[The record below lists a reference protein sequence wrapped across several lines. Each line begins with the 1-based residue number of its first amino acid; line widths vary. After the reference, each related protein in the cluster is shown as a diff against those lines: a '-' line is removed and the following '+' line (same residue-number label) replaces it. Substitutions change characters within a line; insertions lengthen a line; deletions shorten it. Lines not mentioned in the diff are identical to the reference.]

1 MSRYIKLGVNI
12 DHVATLRNARGGN
25 YPNVVQSAKVAEQSG
40 ADSITVHIRE
50 DRRHINETDLE
61 NLLDT
66 INVPLNLEI
75 AAKEET
81 VAIAL
86 KNQPKSVCFVPENR
100 QEITTEGGLDVKKNF
115 NYLKQMIDPMLKTDI
130 KISLFIDPSEEQ
142 IYATKD
148 LGVNT
153 IELHT
158 GAYANAFEKNIDL
171 EFELNRLQSSAMLA
185 EDLSLN
191 CHAGHGLNFENVVS
205 IAKIKNILEL
215 NIGHFIIADSIFN
228 GLQNSIQKMK
238 KIINEASK

>member
-115 NYLKQMIDPMLKTDI
+115 NHLKQMIDPMLKTDI

>member
-100 QEITTEGGLDVKKNF
+100 LEITTEGGLDVKKNF
-115 NYLKQMIDPMLKTDI
+115 NHLKQMIDPMLKTDI

>member
-115 NYLKQMIDPMLKTDI
+115 NHLKQMIDPMLKTDI

-185 EDLSLN
+185 EDLSLD

-238 KIINEASK
+238 NIINEASK

>member
-1 MSRYIKLGVNI
+1 LSRYIKLGVNI

-115 NYLKQMIDPMLKTDI
+115 NHLKQMIDPMLKTDI

-142 IYATKD
+142 LYATKD

-158 GAYANAFEKNIDL
+158 GAYANAFEKNTDL
-171 EFELNRLQSSAMLA
+171 EFELNRIKSSAMLA

-238 KIINEASK
+238 NIINEASK

>member
-115 NYLKQMIDPMLKTDI
+115 NHLKQMIDPMLKTDI

-238 KIINEASK
+238 NIINEASK

>member
-1 MSRYIKLGVNI
+1 MSRFIKLGVNI

-115 NYLKQMIDPMLKTDI
+115 NHLKQMIDPMLKTDI

-142 IYATKD
+142 LYATKD

-158 GAYANAFEKNIDL
+158 GAYANAFEKNTDL
-171 EFELNRLQSSAMLA
+171 EFELNRLKSSAMLA

-238 KIINEASK
+238 NIINEASK

>member
-25 YPNVVQSAKVAEQSG
+25 YPNVVQSAKVAEKSG

-115 NYLKQMIDPMLKTDI
+115 NHLKQMIDPMLKTDI

-142 IYATKD
+142 LYATKD

-238 KIINEASK
+238 NIINEASK

>member
-61 NLLDT
+61 NLLDN

-115 NYLKQMIDPMLKTDI
+115 NHLKQMIDPMLKTDI

-142 IYATKD
+142 LYATKD

>member
-25 YPNVVQSAKVAEQSG
+25 YPNVVQSAKVAEKSG

-115 NYLKQMIDPMLKTDI
+115 NHLKQMIDPMLKTDI

-142 IYATKD
+142 LHATKD

>member
-1 MSRYIKLGVNI
+1 MSRFIKLGVNI

-66 INVPLNLEI
+66 INIPLNLEI

-115 NYLKQMIDPMLKTDI
+115 NHLKQMIDPMLKTDI

-142 IYATKD
+142 LYATKD

-158 GAYANAFEKNIDL
+158 GAYANAFEKNTDL
-171 EFELNRLQSSAMLA
+171 EFELNRLKSSAMLA

-238 KIINEASK
+238 NIINEASK

>member
-66 INVPLNLEI
+66 INIPLNLEI

-100 QEITTEGGLDVKKNF
+100 LEITTEGGLDVKKNF
-115 NYLKQMIDPMLKTDI
+115 NHLKQMIDPMLKTDI
-130 KISLFIDPSEEQ
+130 KVSLFIDPSEEQ
-142 IYATKD
+142 LYATKD

>member
-100 QEITTEGGLDVKKNF
+100 LEITTEGGLDVKKNF
-115 NYLKQMIDPMLKTDI
+115 NHLKQMIDPMLKTDI

-238 KIINEASK
+238 NIINKASK

>member
-115 NYLKQMIDPMLKTDI
+115 NHLKQMIDPMLKTDI

-142 IYATKD
+142 LYATKD

-238 KIINEASK
+238 RIINEASK

>member
-115 NYLKQMIDPMLKTDI
+115 NHLKQMIDPMLKTDI

-142 IYATKD
+142 LYATKD

-215 NIGHFIIADSIFN
+215 NIGHFIIADSIIN

-238 KIINEASK
+238 KIINEAAR

>member
-25 YPNVVQSAKVAEQSG
+25 YPNVVQSAKVAEKSG

-115 NYLKQMIDPMLKTDI
+115 NHLKQMIDPMLKTDI

-142 IYATKD
+142 LYATKD

-238 KIINEASK
+238 NIINKASK

>member
-25 YPNVVQSAKVAEQSG
+25 YPNVVQSAKVAEKSG

-66 INVPLNLEI
+66 INIPLNLEI

-100 QEITTEGGLDVKKNF
+100 LEITTEGGLDVKKNF
-115 NYLKQMIDPMLKTDI
+115 NHLKQMIDPMLKTDI

-238 KIINEASK
+238 NIINEASK

>member
-66 INVPLNLEI
+66 INIPLNLEI

-115 NYLKQMIDPMLKTDI
+115 NHLKQMIDPMLKTDI

-142 IYATKD
+142 LYATKD

-158 GAYANAFEKNIDL
+158 GAYANAFEKNTNL
-171 EFELNRLQSSAMLA
+171 EFELNRLKSSAMLA

-238 KIINEASK
+238 NIINEASK

>member
-66 INVPLNLEI
+66 INIPLNLEI

-115 NYLKQMIDPMLKTDI
+115 NHLKQMIDPMLKTDI

-238 KIINEASK
+238 NIINEASK

>member
-25 YPNVVQSAKVAEQSG
+25 YPNVVQSAKVAEKSG

-66 INVPLNLEI
+66 INIPLNLEI

-115 NYLKQMIDPMLKTDI
+115 NHLKQMIDPMLKTDI

-238 KIINEASK
+238 NIINKASK

>member
-25 YPNVVQSAKVAEQSG
+25 YPNVVQSAKVAEKSG

-66 INVPLNLEI
+66 INIPLNLEI

-100 QEITTEGGLDVKKNF
+100 LEITTEGGLDVKKNF
-115 NYLKQMIDPMLKTDI
+115 NHLKQMIDPMLKTDI

-142 IYATKD
+142 LYATKD

-153 IELHT
+153 IELNT

-238 KIINEASK
+238 NIINEASK

>member
-66 INVPLNLEI
+66 INIPLNLEI

-115 NYLKQMIDPMLKTDI
+115 NHLKQMIDPMLKTDI

-142 IYATKD
+142 LYATKD

-238 KIINEASK
+238 NIINEASK